1 MPMAVDPEDPSPT
14 PPSTDDAT
22 ENPPQGETRMTLE
35 QAVEL
40 ANALHRRGRMT
51 EAVAIFQQV
60 LNVSP
65 DHADALHYLGLC
77 RFEQGEAEQ
86 GISLVRRAIELCPEF
101 ADAHNNLGNMLR
113 MRGFLDEAAASYER
127 SIALRPDNADAINN
141 LGTTLKARGL
151 LDEAVA
157 MFERALAL
165 NPDHVATLNNLGN
178 LLVRAG
184 RQDLALDHFQKALLL
199 APYDGRAY
207 YRLGYALCLENR
219 LEDAAAIYRRW
230 MAIEPDKPEPRHLL
244 AACTGEN
251 VPERASKEFV
261 ERLFDRFAPSF
272 DAVLDALEYKAPAL
286 VADAVR
292 EILQPFADRAIDVLD
307 AGCGT
312 GLAGPL
318 LRPYAQRLVGL
329 DLSKHML
336 AQAQGRAC
344 YDELVQSDLTEHL
357 DQHEGAYD
365 LIAAV
370 DTLCY
375 FGDLREVVGAS
386 ARALRPGGHLAF
398 TVEKSEPNAAPSGYF
413 LHPHGRYSHTEAY
426 VRSALVEAGLD
437 AQLVRTAELR
447 LERTPVQGLVVVGSR
462 VA

>member
-1 MPMAVDPEDPSPT
+1 MAPDSEDKTRAQPATEGAADNPSP
-14 PPSTDDAT
+14 SK
-22 ENPPQGETRMTLE
+22 TRMTLA
-35 QAVEL
+35 QAIEL
-40 ANALHRRGRMT
+40 ANALHRRGRVT
-51 EAVAIFQQV
+51 EAVGIFEQI

-65 DHADALHYLGLC
+65 DNADAFHYLGLC
-77 RFEQGEAEQ
+77 RFEQGEADQ
-86 GISLVRRAIELCPEF
+86 GIALVRRAIAMAPEF

-113 MRGFLDEAAASYER
+113 MRGMLDEAAAAYER
-127 SIALRPDNADAINN
+127 AIVLRPDNADAINN
-141 LGTTLKARGL
+141 LGTTLKAHGR

-157 MFERALAL
+157 MFERALAIA
-165 NPDHVATLNNLGN
+165 PDHVPTLNNLGN
-178 LLVRAG
+178 VLVQMG
-184 RQDLALDHFQKALLL
+184 RQSLALDHFHKALML

-207 YRLGYALCLENR
+207 YQLGYALCLENR
-219 LEDAAAIYRRW
+219 LEDAAEIYRRW

-251 VPERASKEFV
+251 VPQRASKEFV

-272 DAVLDALEYKAPAL
+272 DAVLDTLEYKAPAL
-286 VADAVR
+286 VAEAVR
-292 EILQPFADRAIDVLD
+292 ETLSPSESTLDVLD

-318 LRPYAQRLVGL
+318 LRPYARRLVGL

-336 AQAQGRAC
+336 GLAKGRAC

-357 DQHEGAYD
+357 DLHEGAYD

-375 FGDLREVVGAS
+375 FGDLHEVVRACAG
-386 ARALRPGGHLAF
+386 ALRPGGNLVF
-398 TVEKSEPNAAPSGYF
+398 TVELSEPGTAPSGYH

-426 VRSALVEAGLD
+426 LRSALVGAGLG
-437 AQLVRTAELR
+437 ARLVRAAELR
-447 LERTPVQGLVVVGSR
+447 IERTPVQGMVVVAGR
-462 VA
+462 P

>member
-1 MPMAVDPEDPSPT
+1 MSPDPEAKSSAQPPT
-14 PPSTDDAT
+14 DGAADS
-22 ENPPQGETRMTLE
+22 PPQGETRLTLE
-35 QAVEL
+35 QAIEL

-51 EAVAIFQQV
+51 EAVAIFQHV

-65 DHADALHYLGLC
+65 DQVDALHYLGLC

-86 GISLVRRAIELCPEF
+86 GIALVRRAIELCPEF

-113 MRGFLDEAAASYER
+113 MRGYLDEAAACYER
-127 SIALRPDNADAINN
+127 AIALRPDNADALNN
-141 LGTTLKARGL
+141 LGTTLKTRGH
-151 LDEAVA
+151 LDEAVS

-165 NPDHVATLNNLGN
+165 NPDHVPTLNNLGN
-178 LLVRAG
+178 LLVRSG
-184 RQDLALDHFQKALLL
+184 RQDLALDHFRKALML

-219 LEDAAAIYRRW
+219 LEDAAEIYRRW

-272 DAVLDALEYKAPAL
+272 DAVLDVLEYKAPAL
-286 VADAVR
+286 VAEAVR
-292 EILQPFADRAIDVLD
+292 EALQPAAALDVLD

-318 LRPYAQRLVGL
+318 LRPYARRLVGL

-336 AQAQGRAC
+336 GQAQVRGC

-357 DQHEGAYD
+357 TLHEGAYD

-386 ARALRPGGHLAF
+386 ARALRPGGHLVF
-398 TVEKSEPNAAPSGYF
+398 TVEKSEPNAAPSGYH

-426 VRSALVEAGLD
+426 LRATLDDTGLET
-437 AQLVRTAELR
+437 QLVRAAELR
-447 LERTPVQGLVVVGSR
+447 IERTPVQGMVVVAKR

>member
-1 MPMAVDPEDPSPT
+1 M
-14 PPSTDDAT
+14 
-22 ENPPQGETRMTLE
+22 
-35 QAVEL
+35 
-40 ANALHRRGRMT
+40 
-51 EAVAIFQQV
+51 
-60 LNVSP
+60 
-65 DHADALHYLGLC
+65 
-77 RFEQGEAEQ
+77 
-86 GISLVRRAIELCPEF
+86 
-101 ADAHNNLGNMLR
+101 
-113 MRGFLDEAAASYER
+113 
-127 SIALRPDNADAINN
+127 
-141 LGTTLKARGL
+141 
-151 LDEAVA
+151 
-157 MFERALAL
+157 
-165 NPDHVATLNNLGN
+165 
-178 LLVRAG
+178 G
-184 RQDLALDHFQKALLL
+184 RQDLALDHFHKALML

-219 LEDAAAIYRRW
+219 LEDAAEIYRRW
-230 MAIEPDKPEPRHLL
+230 MVIEPDKPEPRHLL

-286 VADAVR
+286 VAEAVR
-292 EILQPFADRAIDVLD
+292 ETLPPATALDVLD

-318 LRPYAQRLVGL
+318 LRPYARRLVGL
-329 DLSKHML
+329 DLSRHML
-336 AQAQGRAC
+336 GQAQARGC

-357 DQHEGAYD
+357 TLHEGAYD

-386 ARALRPGGHLAF
+386 ARALRPGGHLVF

-413 LHPHGRYSHTEAY
+413 LHPHGRYSHSEAY
-426 VRSALVEAGLD
+426 VRSVLGDAWLC
-437 AQLVRTAELR
+437 AQLVRVAELR
-447 LERTPVQGLVVVGSR
+447 LERTPVQGLVVVANR